1 VLSVTVDG
9 SAKPDTLY
17 VADFPI
23 NEAIVSAD
31 GRWLILRTG
40 PGGSRPRDIVAVDLT
55 GDRTVRPIA
64 TGLASE
70 MMPRLSPDGRWLAY
84 QSDESGRAEI
94 FVRPFPNDGAR
105 IQVSSNGGAEPVW
118 DRTGRTLYYRT
129 TEGIVATS
137 VTTAAEFAI
146 GARRLALPGT
156 NAPDATHPSY
166 DITPDGKRFLVLRA
180 AATETKA
187 VVVHNWGRELR
198 ERVKGSTP

>member
-1 VLSVTVDG
+1 MATVYLARDHKHDRDVAIKVL
-9 SAKPDTLY
+9 KPEL
-17 VADFPI
+17 
-23 NEAIVSAD
+23 
-31 GRWLILRTG
+31 G
-40 PGGSRPRDIVAVDLT
+40 AVL
-55 GDRTVRPIA
+55 G
-64 TGLASE
+64 
-70 MMPRLSPDGRWLAY
+70 
-84 QSDESGRAEI
+84 AEI

-105 IQVSSNGGAEPVW
+105 IQVSSNGGAEPIW

-156 NAPDATHPSY
+156 DAPDATHPSY

-198 ERVKGSTP
+198 ERVRGATP